1 MKEKNVQMEENCLEL
16 YKDAA
21 TRRLERQL
29 TVVKNVKAESILFAI
44 INSTQ
49 IHYGTRLGISA
60 NSLAHRIAK
69 LDTQQK

>member
-49 IHYGTRLGISA
+49 YITGHV
-60 NSLAHRIAK
+60 LAF
-69 LDTQQK
+69 LLTL